1 MNKATNSSASPVGQL
16 LREGSAARTPDGLL
30 AHPPGHRA
38 TVLVCALT
46 DLDGTANDEHVAEH
60 LRLDTI
66 GPARETFALLE
77 ASGVVT
83 GICTARS
90 TGEAR
95 LYRRELGVTGPLIS
109 ENGAVVTY
117 PDGTRDVF
125 GDLSTLAEA
134 VHRIEARLG
143 RPVPNSLD
151 FEGLRAAWERERRG
165 ECEVFLG
172 HPDLDSLHIAAER
185 SASCFLVGLTPA
197 EKEIAADIA
206 EGMNLSSF
214 GHLLHLIARGA
225 DKGRALGALNDHLR
239 SRPPVGGLRPEVI
252 AQVVFGNGEND
263 LPLFET
269 ALREGG
275 TAVLV
280 GDATTPGGFHF
291 DSRRHAI
298 PEGTIR
304 FPGISHGH
312 AIRRSLPHLR
322 RFYRD
327 RHGIDFPWPDE
338 DGR

>member
-1 MNKATNSSASPVGQL
+1 MNKATNSTGGPVDQL
-16 LREGSAARTPDGLL
+16 LSAGAAVRTPDGLL
-30 AHPPGHRA
+30 VRPPGSPA

-60 LRLDTI
+60 LRLGTI
-66 GPARETFALLE
+66 GPAREAFALL
-77 ASGVVT
+77 ADSGVVT

-117 PDGTRDVF
+117 PDGSRDVF

-134 VHRIEARLG
+134 VRRIEARLG
-143 RPVPNSLD
+143 RHIPCSLD
-151 FEGLRAAWERERRG
+151 FDGLRAAWERERRG
-165 ECEVFLG
+165 ESEAFLG
-172 HPDLDSLHIAAER
+172 HPDLDSLRLAAER
-185 SASCFLVGLTPA
+185 SASCFLVGLSPA
-197 EKEIAADIA
+197 EKEIAAAVAGEMD
-206 EGMNLSSF
+206 LSSF

-225 DKGRALGALNDHLR
+225 DKGHALAALNDHLR
-239 SRPPVGGLRPEVI
+239 SRPPVDGLRPEII

-263 LPLFET
+263 LPLFAT

-275 TAVLV
+275 AAVLV

-291 DSRRHAI
+291 DTDRHAI
-298 PEGTIR
+298 PAGTIR

-322 RFYRD
+322 RFYRE
-327 RHGIDFPWPDE
+327 RHGIDFPWPDG